1 MRRWQKATTS
11 PNTVFS
17 INASGPGEWLAGTN
31 EGLWRYADRACEPA
45 AEPLKNT
52 ALTAVA
58 AGNGIWLVGA
68 ADGIAYSTD
77 GGASWTAGAMPQPA
91 QIGQIALSPNF
102 AVDGI
107 AFAATT
113 NQGVLRTTDSGV
125 SWRYRSLGL
134 ADAEVTALALSPTF
148 QADITLFAGVMNGLF
163 MSVNLG
169 ETWRLSPLERAAAP
183 LSGIAFARNG
193 LVAGSESRG
202 LYHST
207 NRGAAWSKRSAF
219 VSGPISALAVSQDAT
234 KIALATPMVVA
245 TSSDFGETWE
255 RAEGK
260 APRDVIALCI
270 DDDGTILCGTQQD
283 GLWVY

>member
-1 MRRWQKATTS
+1 MRRWQKAAS

-17 INASGPGEWLAGTN
+17 ISQSGPSEWLAGTN
-31 EGLWRYADRACEPA
+31 EGLWRYANNACEQV

-68 ADGIAYSTD
+68 ADGIAYSSD
-77 GGASWTAGAMPQPA
+77 GGASWTAGAMPQTA
-91 QIGQIALSPNF
+91 QISQIVVSPNF

-113 NQGVLRTTDSGV
+113 SQGVLRTTDSGV

-134 ADAEVTALALSPTF
+134 ADAEVTAIALSPTF
-148 QADITLFAGVMNGLF
+148 KIDITLFAGVMNGLF

-169 ETWRLSPLERAAAP
+169 ETWRLTALERAAAP
-183 LSGIAFARNG
+183 LAGIAFARNG
-193 LVAGSESRG
+193 LLAGSESRG

-207 NRGAAWSKRSAF
+207 NRGAAWSKRGAF
-219 VSGPISALAVSQDAT
+219 VSGPISALAVSPDAT

-245 TSSDFGETWE
+245 TSNDYGETWE
-255 RAEGK
+255 RTEGR
-260 APRDVIALCI
+260 APRDIITLSV
-270 DDDGTILCGTQQD
+270 DDDGTLLCGTQQD